1 MGTRFDTVTELLD
14 LVCAIPRL
22 EALTI
27 SNIIISSGGP
37 VLTPFLETGS
47 HIPPTL
53 QELWLT
59 TEWTMKIL
67 EWLQQHP
74 HSYHNLTKFT
84 VGVGSSVDVH
94 TIAEFLKTVGLSLEE
109 LHIFAHREQ
118 LFVAINLSHN
128 TNLRELELFLRG
140 TTSLAYITS
149 ALAQINVSC
158 IQKITIEQ
166 VPDLF
171 SDIAQTSAFQ
181 QLILELALTRL
192 TLFVMLNSRHSIT
205 EQLPE
210 LAKRGVR
217 FAS

>member
-1 MGTRFDTVTELLD
+1 
-14 LVCAIPRL
+14 
-22 EALTI
+22 
-27 SNIIISSGGP
+27 
-37 VLTPFLETGS
+37 
-47 HIPPTL
+47 
-53 QELWLT
+53 
-59 TEWTMKIL
+59 MKIL

-128 TNLRELELFLRG
+128 TNLRELSLFLRG

-210 LAKRGVR
+210 LAKRGVLR